1 MGNWGNVY
9 ILTTSGVEYF
19 KLTTSGEDADWAENN
34 HRQLTAGRSVV
45 LKTCNLNSRRS
56 NAELMR

>member
-19 KLTTSGEDADWAENN
+19 KLTTSGEDADWAEQSPAVD
-34 HRQLTAGRSVV
+34 RWEICCLEDMQLKFKEV
-45 LKTCNLNSRRS
+45 
-56 NAELMR
+56 